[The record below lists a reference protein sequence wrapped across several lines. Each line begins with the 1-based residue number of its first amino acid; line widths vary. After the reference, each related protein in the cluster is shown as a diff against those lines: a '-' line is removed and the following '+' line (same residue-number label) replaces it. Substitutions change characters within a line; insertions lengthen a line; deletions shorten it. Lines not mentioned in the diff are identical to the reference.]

1 MSALI
6 YIHVCSAIIG
16 IIAGYVSMVLRKGS
30 SMHRIAGNIFT
41 VSMLS
46 MGGTGAYM
54 AVFVKPNHGNL
65 LGGMMMIYLV
75 STGWMAGRR
84 RVAAGVSAGRTATVS
99 VAGTGFDIVAFML
112 AAAIAAAYIS
122 WGIQAKMTP
131 RGLHDGYPA
140 MLFLVF
146 GSIVLLF
153 FASDARMLL
162 RGGVTGASRLA
173 RHLWRMGFT
182 LLFATL
188 SAYPGNKTRLFSA
201 FPQTGLL
208 YLPHILLI
216 VSTVYWLIRVRVRR
230 RRAAA
235 AAPIAPAWPAHSTT

>member
-6 YIHVCSAIIG
+6 SIHVCSAIIG

-84 RVAAGVSAGRTATVS
+84 RDARVNA
-99 VAGTGFDIVAFML
+99 FDMIAFAL
-112 AAAIAAAYIS
+112 SAAIAAAYVS

-153 FASDARMLL
+153 GASDARMLL

-235 AAPIAPAWPAHSTT
+235 AAPIAPAWPAHSTY